1 MTAKTKPRPAA
12 LPRCPWAEGDPIMER
27 YHDEEWG
34 VPVSDNSAHFERLS
48 LEVFQAGLSWRVIL
62 HKREAFREGFAQ
74 FSPQRVADF
83 TERDICHLL
92 SNAAIV
98 RHRGKIEATIENA
111 RRFLVI
117 SKAYGRFV
125 LYLDS
130 LPHDLEEMCR
140 IFSKE
145 FCFMGPK
152 TAESY
157 FECVGKIRPS
167 HDQRCWKAN
176 SRVEK

>member
-62 HKREAFREGFAQ
+62 HKREAFRKGFAR
-74 FSPQRVADF
+74 FSPDRVADF
-83 TERDICHLL
+83 TERDICRLL
-92 SNAAIV
+92 SDAGIV

-125 LYLDS
+125 LYLNS
-130 LPHDLEEMCR
+130 LPRDLEEMCQ
-140 IFSKE
+140 IFKKE
-145 FCFMGPK
+145 FCFVGPK

-157 FECVGKIRPS
+157 FECIGKIQPS
-167 HDQRCWKAN
+167 HDWRCWKAN
-176 SRVEK
+176 SDS